1 MPDNKI
7 DKLPSEITQQLPE
20 HAQQIFLAAV
30 ETAQSDGMDE
40 NAAMQVGWNSV
51 KQLYVQ
57 GEDGKWHQ
65 KAEDTAVHN
74 KSTVSG
80 GN

>member
-1 MPDNKI
+1 MPDNKS

-20 HAQQIFLAAV
+20 HAQQIFRAAV
-30 ETAQSDGMDE
+30 ESAQSDGMDE
-40 NAAMQVGWNSV
+40 NAAMQVGWSSV
-51 KQLYVQ
+51 KQQYVQ
-57 GEDGKWHQ
+57 GEDGKWHH
-65 KAEDTAVHN
+65 KVEDAAVHN